1 LQDPKQLSIRSIQTP
16 QELLLLHRITE
27 ALGKP
32 EQRLG
37 YLNDATL
44 GPESA
49 AAKGEWQLWR
59 FKLQLTESTKKWQ
72 ELFDTSKALLR
83 RARTADESGQLSE
96 AGMSDWIVWEAFI
109 RSAVELQGQE

>member
-1 LQDPKQLSIRSIQTP
+1 
-16 QELLLLHRITE
+16 LHRITE

-32 EQRLG
+32 EQRLE
-37 YLNDATL
+37 YLNDDTL

-59 FKLQLTESTKKWQ
+59 FKLKLIENGRKWQ
-72 ELFDTSKALLR
+72 ELFDTSKALLK
-83 RARTADESGQLSE
+83 RARTANESGQLSE

-109 RSAVELQGQE
+109 RSAVELQGDE